1 MYFLDFVDNAGKRI
15 EGRTDLDVFDGEE
28 GEHIYDLIKLLGK
41 HYSFDCELEIYV
53 LRSARAQ
60 CRKASQDHQIS
71 CHHYYHSAM
80 CMNPPRYAVQMTL
93 YPGSC

>member
-1 MYFLDFVDNAGKRI
+1 MYFLDFVDNSGKRI

-28 GEHIYDLIKLLGK
+28 GEHIYDLIKPLGK
-41 HYSFDCELEIYV
+41 HYSFDCELEIYM

-80 CMNPPRYAVQMTL
+80 CMKPPRYVVQMTF